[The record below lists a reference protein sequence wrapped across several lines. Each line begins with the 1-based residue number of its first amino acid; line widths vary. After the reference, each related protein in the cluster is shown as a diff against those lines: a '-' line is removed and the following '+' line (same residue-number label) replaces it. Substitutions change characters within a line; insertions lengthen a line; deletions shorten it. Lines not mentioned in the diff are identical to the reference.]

1 MEDGKVERGK
11 GGRVEGKK
19 VERWKVGKVERW
31 KVERWKGGRWKGG
44 KVERCTILFKYIS
57 KRMFSIE
64 YMHFEFLSVLID
76 HMYISNRSEYI
87 F

>member
-1 MEDGKVERGK
+1 M
-11 GGRVEGKK
+11 EGKK

-44 KVERCTILFKYIS
+44 KVYYTFQIS
-57 KRMFSIE
+57 LKTYVFNRIHAFRV
-64 YMHFEFLSVLID
+64 FVSVLIH

-87 F
+87 FVMGLSGTD

>member
-19 VERWKVGKVERW
+19 VDSWKVGKVERW

-44 KVERCTILFKYIS
+44 KVYYAFQIYLKTYVFNRIHAFRVFIS
-57 KRMFSIE
+57 FNRSHV
-64 YMHFEFLSVLID
+64 HFE
-76 HMYISNRSEYI
+76 
-87 F
+87 